1 MGYTS
6 HVKAM
11 VYGTEEAL
19 ASYRALEKLKDNNV
33 FKHFGNEVLKNLV
46 ITFRPDTPKV
56 HALCLELP
64 CCKWYPHY
72 TDVKAW
78 DDFMNESVEHGL
90 NMEFCRIG
98 EETGDIEILQNGDE
112 LQYFLNVCTTIEL
125 DVPESTEEVII

>member
-1 MGYTS
+1 MGYRS

-33 FKHFGNEVLKNLV
+33 FKHFDTDELKNLV
-46 ITFRPDTPKV
+46 ITLHPDAPKV

-64 CCKWYPHY
+64 DTKWYPHY

-78 DDFMNESVEHGL
+78 DDFMYESVEHGL
-90 NMEFCRIG
+90 NMEFCRVG
-98 EETGDIEILQNGDE
+98 EETDDIESLQNGDE
-112 LQYFLNVCTTIEL
+112 LHYFLNVYTTIEL

>member
-1 MGYTS
+1 MGYRS

-33 FKHFGNEVLKNLV
+33 FKHFEGELKNLV
-46 ITFRPDTPKV
+46 ITLHPDAPKV
-56 HALCLELP
+56 HALYLELP
-64 CCKWYPHY
+64 YTKWYPEY

-78 DDFMNESVEHGL
+78 DDFMHESLAHGL
-90 NMEFCRIG
+90 NMEFCRVG
-98 EETGDIEILQNGDE
+98 EEQEDIETMHYGDE
-112 LQYFLNVCTTIEL
+112 LQYFLDVVTTIDL